1 MQKKGEVRRERLRL
15 MRAADARGGAFDP
28 PLWSISP
35 RHLRHVAPS
44 GERRVIPLTGAR
56 EELWVR
62 GDDARVRAV
71 IDEAGKLALRVER
84 ASEPVVER
92 HLVRIPTSEPAP
104 DGAARYFG
112 RWEYG
117 KDSLVL
123 GERGAGAIL
132 RPDSLTIERS
142 PELVHVYEGEGLLL
156 ALRDVPHGARV
167 VAAEGV
173 EGLADDALLSDVKT
187 PDVERGP
194 SVAIGAIEAFLRGF
208 PPVGFEASFAGLG
221 FGGFAPAQGDNSP
234 HLARLLK
241 TRDGIAWAA
250 LRPIEPV
257 EDVDGELTVALA
269 KALAPSPV
277 TGRVR
282 LGKPGT
288 ITLTDGR
295 RYRVR
300 AGVREH
306 LPGGAIELVVCAILD
321 GVLRLELGVPFDEVI
336 APDANAVLARCKE
349 FLLGLHARP
358 LEAAD
363 G

>member
-1 MQKKGEVRRERLRL
+1 MQKKGEVRRNRLRL
-15 MRAADARGGAFDP
+15 LRAADAPGGPFDP
-28 PLWSISP
+28 PVWSVSP
-35 RHLRHVAPS
+35 RHLRHV
-44 GERRVIPLTGAR
+44 GEGGRAVVSLDAAR

-62 GDDARVRAV
+62 GDGERVRAV
-71 IDEAGKLALRVER
+71 IDEAGKLALRVPR
-84 ASEPVVER
+84 DGSRDVEVEHR
-92 HLVRIPTSEPAP
+92 FVYIPTGRRP
-104 DGAARYFG
+104 DEGVARYFG

-117 KDSLVL
+117 RDSVVL
-123 GERGAGAIL
+123 SERGAGVIL
-132 RPDSLTIERS
+132 RPDSLTLERP

-156 ALRDVPHGARV
+156 ALRDVPNGARV

-173 EGLADDALLSDVKT
+173 EGLAAGDLLSDVKT

-194 SVAIGAIEAFLRGF
+194 DVAIGPIEAFLRGF
-208 PPVGFEASFAGLG
+208 LPVGFEASFAGLD
-221 FGGFAPAQGDNSP
+221 FAGFAPAQGDNSP

-241 TRDGIAWAA
+241 RRDGIAWAA
-250 LRPIEPV
+250 LRPVEPV
-257 EDVDGELTVALA
+257 DDVDGELTVALA

-306 LPGGAIELVVCAILD
+306 LPSGALELVVCALLD

-336 APDANAVLARCKE
+336 APDANAVLARCKG
-349 FLLGLHARP
+349 FLLALRARP
-358 LEAAD
+358 LDD